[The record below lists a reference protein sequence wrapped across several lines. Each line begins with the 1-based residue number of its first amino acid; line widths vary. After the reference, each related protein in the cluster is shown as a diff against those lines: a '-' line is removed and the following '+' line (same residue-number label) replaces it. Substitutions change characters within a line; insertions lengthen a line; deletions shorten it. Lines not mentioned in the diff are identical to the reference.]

1 MQHLQQQ
8 VTINASLKMYAR
20 WPDNKFDNI
29 RRLLREALTAEQ
41 YSRLI
46 NMRADMKQNEV
57 PQIYASFTLR

>member
-20 WPDNKFDNI
+20 WPDDKFDNI

-46 NMRADMKQNEV
+46 NMRADLKQNDV